1 MPTRIGYAELRHI
14 IPKDQEKAVWELKD
28 TIQILTA
35 DPLKLHK
42 SKFVEYLRAKGE
54 QLYAEAANEDERQ
67 AIDAYLAQITV
78 AWKAEATRKYDAR
91 RAS

>member
-1 MPTRIGYAELRHI
+1 MPTRLGYAEIRHI
-14 IPKDQEKAVWELKD
+14 IPKDQEKATWELKD
-28 TIQILTA
+28 TLQILTQ

-42 SKFVEYLRAKGE
+42 SAFVDYLRAKGE
-54 QLYAEAANEDERQ
+54 QLYAEATSERDRQ

-91 RAS
+91 R